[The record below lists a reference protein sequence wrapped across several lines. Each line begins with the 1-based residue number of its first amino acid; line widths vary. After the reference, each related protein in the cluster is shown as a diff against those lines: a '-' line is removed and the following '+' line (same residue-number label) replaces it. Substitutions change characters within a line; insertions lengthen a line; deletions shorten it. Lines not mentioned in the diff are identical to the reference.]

1 MGFLYSNGHDN
12 VFLVF
17 LLLYEK
23 VSMLVIM
30 TGFGSRVQLKT
41 SYFFFSLSLSLSLS
55 SERSMVDKHRTVLV
69 FFIGGCTFAEI
80 ASLRFL
86 SQRED
91 GEIVRNDIHV
101 WRYFLY
107 FHYICFD

>member
-1 MGFLYSNGHDN
+1 
-12 VFLVF
+12 
-17 LLLYEK
+17 
-23 VSMLVIM
+23 MLVIM

-41 SYFFFSLSLSLSLS
+41 SYFFFSLSLS

-101 WRYFLY
+101 WRYFCIFTIFVLTEALL
-107 FHYICFD
+107 FIGQPLGTPV